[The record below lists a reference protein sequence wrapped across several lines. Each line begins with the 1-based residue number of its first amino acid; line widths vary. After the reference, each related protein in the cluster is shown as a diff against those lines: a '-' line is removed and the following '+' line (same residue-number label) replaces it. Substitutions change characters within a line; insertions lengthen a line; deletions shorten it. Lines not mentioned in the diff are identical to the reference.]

1 MDRIDRRKFLHTIS
15 VLGLGILGG
24 YSVVGCGNSNNKEKA
39 MTTKDA
45 FNKDI
50 TLDSDGK
57 VILQKERTTLRK
69 DETTQLPIEKV
80 IKMDTSEETSQYVTN
95 IYHQTN
101 IIMKSS
107 PYANYK
113 PIYFDPSLKTN
124 PNHLKEYQALRNL
137 YLTQPPIGAIAPW
150 TKAEKAYY
158 ESLKTKR
165 ERYQYLVIRSG
176 IRSSVIDI
184 PLDAIAN
191 VDENGKLINEEYRE
205 LYEIVEANRGMAHI
219 SDGFLAMAEW
229 EIAAGMLG
237 DIKGFSA
244 IRVDGFTARTY
255 QKRVLVHQLGEI
267 WEKGYYTDG
276 YFFYGT
282 YENPLRKAQMMSLAK
297 KIKPDRFGMYPYID
311 EIMGVDWIMDYGR
324 YLDSGDVLL
333 ILGDELKAG
342 KLLDPRDPRAT
353 EQTRKEFMNR
363 TDNIIP
369 FSTGKLD
376 EFIDADVSNENNKEW
391 VKNDF
396 ILRAKILAVTPP
408 QGYPNAPTYYIP
420 EYLDELYEAGKLD
433 KKLNPTIPA
442 IYRESFPQEL
452 RDKIEWYAKKH
463 NIKE

>member
-39 MTTKDA
+39 MTTKDM
-45 FNKDI
+45 FGNTI
-50 TLDSDGK
+50 ELDSNGR
-57 VILQKERTTLRK
+57 VIVRNYRYDVETIFDDERKKIVIDDKDFLQQEILRA
-69 DETTQLPIEKV
+69 
-80 IKMDTSEETSQYVTN
+80 TN
-95 IYHQTN
+95 LLNQTN
-101 IIMKSS
+101 EILDSS

-113 PIYFDPSLKTN
+113 PIYFDPNLKTN

-324 YLDSGDVLL
+324 YVMYEDVMRELD
-333 ILGDELKAG
+333 DELIAG

-353 EQTRKEFMNR
+353 EQTRREFMNR
-363 TDNIIP
+363 TKFFLQRRAEASALNFPYLPEFNARFEDN
-369 FSTGKLD
+369 L
-376 EFIDADVSNENNKEW
+376 
-391 VKNDF
+391 KNVY
-396 ILRAKILAVTPP
+396 AKIRSITPP

-452 RDKIEWYAKKH
+452 RDKIQSYAKKH